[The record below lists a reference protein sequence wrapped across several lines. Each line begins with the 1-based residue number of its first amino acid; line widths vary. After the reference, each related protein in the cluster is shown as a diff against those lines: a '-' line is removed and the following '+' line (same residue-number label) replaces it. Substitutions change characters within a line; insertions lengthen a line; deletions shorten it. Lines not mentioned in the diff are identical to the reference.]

1 VLLLYFMFENFD
13 LHISLGED
21 GRPQVR
27 VLASSAG
34 ESALPAVMPIDPLA
48 LVEAFR
54 YPRQFSAAQL
64 QALGRQVADALL
76 PRGEVRDLYQRSLGM
91 ATASGARLR
100 LRLRVDPP
108 SLAALPWE
116 YAYDESIDDFLVLNP
131 QVAFVRY
138 LSQPVAPRSVTGVAP
153 LPVLLFVGA
162 PDGDVRLDSVGEIQ
176 HLLDALAD
184 LLPHRVTLE
193 ILFVGAESE
202 RQAIVSLV
210 EGRRGVRL
218 LPEPATLTALR
229 SALRRGV
236 RVVHYTGHGYFDPE
250 QGGALLVQ
258 DEEGGTEIVDAHTMA
273 RQLRGSQVA
282 LAFLNG
288 CDTAIDGTARAL
300 MGLAPRLVAA
310 GLPAVVAMQAEID
323 DRSAIRFAAE
333 FYRSLADGLPL
344 DAAVGEGRKAISRH
358 PLAWGIPVL
367 FMRSADGQLWQET
380 SSQTTQSRETA
391 ASLTGGIHFGDGV
404 TVTARN
410 IVVGNVTEI
419 TGNQF
424 GQRLND
430 DDERRQGVVQLRRQL
445 EALRTQ
451 LTAQVDAGHFDE
463 ILGVQ
468 VQALIEATQRQTN
481 TPTPD
486 PVVVNRYIEQIGQL
500 LRADELLRTTVSD
513 ITETLTQLQRSA

>member
-1 VLLLYFMFENFD
+1 MFTNFD
-13 LHISLGED
+13 LHIRLGED
-21 GRPQVR
+21 ERPQVR
-27 VLASSAG
+27 VLASAAG
-34 ESALPAVMPIDPLA
+34 ESAHPIIMPNDPLA
-48 LVEAFR
+48 LMEAFR
-54 YPRQFSAAQL
+54 ILRQPTSAHL
-64 QALGRQVADALL
+64 QALGRQLADALL
-76 PRGEVRDLYQRSLGM
+76 PAGEVRDLYQRSLGM
-91 ATASGARLR
+91 ATASGGGLR

-108 SLAALPWE
+108 ELAAVPWE
-116 YAYDESIDDFLVLNP
+116 YAYDQTIDDFVVLNP
-131 QVAFVRY
+131 QVALVRY

-162 PDGDVRLDSVGEIQ
+162 PDGDVLLDSVGEIQ
-176 HLLDALAD
+176 HVLDALAD
-184 LLPHRVTLE
+184 LMPHRVTLE
-193 ILFVGAESE
+193 ILFAGAGSE
-202 RQAIVSLV
+202 RQAVVSLV
-210 EGRRGVRL
+210 AGRRGVHL
-218 LPEPATLTALR
+218 SPEPATLTALR

-258 DEEGGTEIVDAHTMA
+258 DEEGGTESVDAHTMA

-288 CDTAIDGTARAL
+288 CNTAIDGTEQAL

-310 GLPAVVAMQAEID
+310 GLPAVVAMQTEID

-344 DAAVGEGRKAISRH
+344 DASVGEGRKAVSRH
-358 PLAWGIPVL
+358 LLAWGIPAL

-380 SSQTTQSRETA
+380 STQPTQSRETA
-391 ASLTGGIHFGDGV
+391 ASPTGGIHFGDGV

-419 TGNQF
+419 TGNQI
-424 GQRLND
+424 GHVGHED
-430 DDERRQGVVQLRRQL
+430 GERTQKVAQLRRQL
-445 EALRTQ
+445 DALRTQ
-451 LTAQVDAGHFDE
+451 LTARIDAGRFDE

-468 VQALIEATQRQTN
+468 VQALLETAQRQTN
-481 TPTPD
+481 TLTPN

-500 LRADELLRTTVSD
+500 LEADEMLKTVVSG
-513 ITETLTQLQRSA
+513 ILETLTHLQRIA

>member
-1 VLLLYFMFENFD
+1 MFENFD

-21 GRPQVR
+21 ERPRLR
-27 VLASSAG
+27 VLASPAG
-34 ESALPAVMPIDPLA
+34 ESTHSIAMPVDPDTLID
-48 LVEAFR
+48 AFR
-54 YPRQFSAAQL
+54 HLRQPTAAHLQTLGHQL
-64 QALGRQVADALL
+64 VDALL
-76 PRGEVRDLYQRSLGM
+76 PMGEVRDLYQRSLGM
-91 ATASGARLR
+91 AAAGLR

-108 SLAALPWE
+108 QLAAVPWE
-116 YAYDESIDDFLVLNP
+116 YAFDESIDDFLVLNP
-131 QVAFVRY
+131 RVALVRY
-138 LSQPVAPRSVTGVAP
+138 LSQPVAARSVTGVAP
-153 LPVLLFVGA
+153 LPILLFVGA
-162 PDGDVRLDSVGEIQ
+162 PDGEVLLDNVREIQ
-176 HLLDALAD
+176 HVLDALTD
-184 LLPHRVTLE
+184 LLPQRVTLE
-193 ILFVGAESE
+193 ILFAGAERE
-202 RQAIVSLV
+202 RQAIASLV
-210 EGRRGVRL
+210 AGRRGVHL
-218 LPEPATLTALR
+218 SPAPATLTALR

-250 QGGALLVQ
+250 EGGALLVQ
-258 DEEGGTEIVDAHTMA
+258 SEEGGTETVDAHTMA

-288 CDTAIDGTARAL
+288 CDTAIDGTTQAL

-380 SSQTTQSRETA
+380 STQQTAQTSGTA
-391 ASLTGGIHFGDGV
+391 SPPAGGIHFGDGV

-410 IVVGNVTEI
+410 IVVGNVIEI
-419 TGNQF
+419 TGNQI
-424 GQRLND
+424 GQRHND

-500 LRADELLRTTVSD
+500 LKADELLRTTVSD